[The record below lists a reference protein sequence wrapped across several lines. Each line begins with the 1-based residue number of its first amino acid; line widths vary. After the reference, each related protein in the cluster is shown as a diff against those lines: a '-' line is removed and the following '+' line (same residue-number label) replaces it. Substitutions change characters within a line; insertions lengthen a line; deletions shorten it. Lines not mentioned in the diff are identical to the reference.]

1 MGGRVVL
8 RIEDLDGP
16 RAVEGADREIVRD
29 LEWLGLDW
37 DNELSPEYYQSNRY
51 DLYREAI
58 ARLEEDAHLFR
69 CYCSRRE
76 LREAMS
82 APHGRVG
89 LYPGTCR
96 DLDPS
101 ERKRRA
107 AEKDPALRLRVEPQT
122 MVSFTDLVHGEQRVD
137 LYEEVGDFIVARAD
151 GIPAYHLAVVL
162 DDIAMGVTHVVRG
175 DDLLDATPAQVRLIE
190 IFNGSTPTY
199 AHVPIMLDH
208 NGKRMA
214 KRFGAK
220 PLGAYRDEGVSP
232 EEIVGRLAATVG
244 LIDRYHPLTPHDLLP
259 TFSFPLSPPNL

>member
-1 MGGRVVL
+1 MIL

-37 DNELSPEYYQSNRY
+37 DNELTPEYYQSNRY

-58 ARLEEDAHLFR
+58 TQLEQEGHLFR
-69 CYCSRRE
+69 CYCSRRA

-82 APHGRVG
+82 APHGRAG

-96 DLDPS
+96 NLSREEWGD
-101 ERKRRA
+101 RA
-107 AEKDPALRLRVEPQT
+107 AEKDPALRLRVEPGT
-122 MVSFTDLVHGEQRVD
+122 TVEFTDLIHGEKRVD
-137 LYEEVGDFIVARAD
+137 LAEEVGDFIVARAD

-162 DDIAMGVTHVVRG
+162 DDIAMGVTHVLRG
-175 DDLLDATPAQVRLIE
+175 DDLLEATPAQVRLIE
-190 IFNGSTPTY
+190 LFDGPRPLY
-199 AHVPIMLDH
+199 AHVPIMLDE

-220 PLGAYRDEGVSP
+220 PLGAYRDEGISP
-232 EEIVGRLAATVG
+232 ETIVGRLAYSIN
-244 LIDRYHPLTPHDLLP
+244 LISEDRPLTPTDLLP
-259 TFSFPLSPPNL
+259 EFSLSPLL